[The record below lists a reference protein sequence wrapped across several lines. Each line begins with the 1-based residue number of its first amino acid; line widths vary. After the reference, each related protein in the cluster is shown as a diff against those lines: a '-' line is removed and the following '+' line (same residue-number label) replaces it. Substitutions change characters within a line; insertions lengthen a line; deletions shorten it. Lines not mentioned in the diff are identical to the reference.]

1 MRVAVT
7 SKTAHLHAL
16 LLHGVT
22 NCLIWQFYV
31 GCPSWHKSKED
42 FCSAFILWD
51 FFLLLF
57 LLKKPNKS
65 RDTKLCIFPWIFSSK
80 CQMVRLDIF
89 GGLTWN
95 YVTLSFPGWPWK
107 RQTQKMERDKK
118 KRTWIVAQVWEHFT
132 RPLVK
137 HCPLVVTVYLTNSSQ
152 KNFKFN
158 FPPYSAHNEIS
169 LHLLQ

>member
-31 GCPSWHKSKED
+31 GCPSWHKPKED
-42 FCSAFILWD
+42 LCSAFILWD

-65 RDTKLCIFPWIFSSK
+65 IGIQNCAYSLGFFHLN
-80 CQMVRLDIF
+80 VRWSGQTYLVDWLGITSHSHF
-89 GGLTWN
+89 QDGL
-95 YVTLSFPGWPWK
+95 GKDKHKKWK
-107 RQTQKMERDKK
+107 GIKERKK
-118 KRTWIVAQVWEHFT
+118 KKN
-132 RPLVK
+132 L
-137 HCPLVVTVYLTNSSQ
+137 NSSTGLRTFYTPTG
-152 KNFKFN
+152 KTL
-158 FPPYSAHNEIS
+158 PPGGNSVFYK
-169 LHLLQ
+169 Q